1 MYYIYHIPGKK
12 IGCTKNPNSRL
23 RQQNVDVYE
32 ILETHSDIHIASKR
46 EIELQKQFGYN
57 VDKTTYYN
65 STKEFKIENVKI
77 AGKASATKS
86 WKENRDREIQKSYK
100 GGKVNAELNG
110 KPVIM
115 CDMNGNNIKEFKNRA
130 EAAKFV
136 NGNKAPLIGVINKP
150 NRSYKGYKWISL
162 LNNKQSYNG

>member
-23 RQQNVDVYE
+23 RQQNATIYE
-32 ILETHSDIHIASKR
+32 ILETHSDIYIASKR
-46 EIELQKQFGYN
+46 EIELQKQYGYK
-57 VDKTTYYN
+57 VDTTTYYN
-65 STKEFKIENVKI
+65 AIKGFNKENVIK

-86 WKENRDREIQKSYK
+86 WKENRDREMQKSYK
-100 GGKVNAELNG
+100 GGKINAELNG

-115 CDMNGNNIKEFKNRA
+115 CDMSGNPIRTFKNRA

-136 NGNKAPLIGVINKP
+136 NGNKAPLIQVVDKLTN
-150 NRSYKGYKWISL
+150 SYKGYKWISL
-162 LNNKQSYNG
+162 LNIKQRYNA